1 MLTQAMIQIT
11 TLMMRKV
18 LYQAYSIPLTL
29 KIGEAK
35 HHHHNP
41 VAFDMAYLHHRTVLH
56 SVSGCLVDVT
66 QDIDIIV
73 KCLQLFC
80 TLNCYLY
87 VML

>member
-1 MLTQAMIQIT
+1 MIQIT

-35 HHHHNP
+35 HHYHNP

-56 SVSGCLVDVT
+56 SVSGCLVDVK

-73 KCLQLFC
+73 SVY
-80 TLNCYLY
+80 NCF
-87 VML
+87 VH